1 MKSLADKLYEAT
13 SSALEIPKRPLDSKG
28 EAVIR
33 TFKPAP
39 RYAGYRLVRWVFT
52 QLGVFIPFALILLP
66 LEVRH
71 IFEQFGIDWIRYLDY
86 NSHWQENIPGPLRS
100 PVKMIMLGGYALQLV
115 FSFVATFLSAK
126 SQAYLLS
133 DRSLRIRRG
142 LWVYKEITLS
152 LKNIQQVKISQNLL
166 ERLWGIGTVEVRTAG
181 GGAVSKKD
189 EENNDKS
196 HTGELVGLLDPFDMR
211 ELVNNAIERA
221 SSPQTPAIRPAEAAL
236 DKARNLYAPNLEQT
250 LHELALASK
259 SLRDALSNR
268 S

>member
-1 MKSLADKLYEAT
+1 MKSLSDKLYVST
-13 SSALEIPKRPLDSKG
+13 SKALEIPQEPLDPKG

-33 TFKPAP
+33 AFKPAP

-52 QLGVFIPFALILLP
+52 QLGVFIPFALFLIP
-66 LEVRH
+66 REVH
-71 IFEQFGIDWIRYLDY
+71 HFFEQFGMDWIQYMDY
-86 NSHWQENIPGPLRS
+86 NSQWQEKIPGPLQN
-100 PVKMIMLGGYALQLV
+100 PVKIILFGGYIVQLM

-142 LWVYKEITLS
+142 LWIYKEITLS
-152 LKNIQQVKISQNLL
+152 LKNIQQVKISQNIL

-189 EENNDKS
+189 EKNNDKS

-211 ELVNNAIERA
+211 ELVNTAIENA
-221 SSPQTPAIRPAEAAL
+221 SSAAATTPSPNIGAGSYATAQSPELQQAI
-236 DKARNLYAPNLEQT
+236 Q
-250 LHELALASK
+250 ELSLASK
-259 SLRDALSNR
+259 SLRHAIANQS
-268 S
+268 